1 MYNKDDDD
9 GYIDRTSMTTADDN
23 QQEQQQQHH
32 DDGDDDEKTK
42 GESTSNN
49 SGIWIGI
56 DLGTSNSACAVWDS
70 SRGGSK
76 WYVQIQKVI
85 VSLFFFLLYC
95 DVMLSSSLRSDQNQI
110 RPDQIRPYVLY
121 SISTTN
127 FQTYLLQR
135 YFSSYSKNFIY
146 N

>member
-1 MYNKDDDD
+1 MVNNKDDDD

-76 WYVQIQKVI
+76 WYVQIQKGNRFV
-85 VSLFFFLLYC
+85 VFFLL
-95 DVMLSSSLRSDQNQI
+95 
-110 RPDQIRPYVLY
+110 
-121 SISTTN
+121 
-127 FQTYLLQR
+127 
-135 YFSSYSKNFIY
+135 
-146 N
+146 

>member
-1 MYNKDDDD
+1 MVNNKDDDD

-42 GESTSNN
+42 GESISTTASNN

-85 VSLFFFLLYC
+85 VSLFSFYC

-110 RPDQIRPYVLY
+110 RSDPTRPYVLY

-127 FQTYLLQR
+127 F
-135 YFSSYSKNFIY
+135 
-146 N
+146 

>member
-1 MYNKDDDD
+1 MVNNKDDDD
-9 GYIDRTSMTTADDN
+9 GYIDRTSMTTADDI

-85 VSLFFFLLYC
+85 ISLFSFYC
-95 DVMLSSSLRSDQNQI
+95 DVLLSSSLRSDQNQTRPDPI
-110 RPDQIRPYVLY
+110 RPDHMCFTVY
-121 SISTTN
+121 
-127 FQTYLLQR
+127 
-135 YFSSYSKNFIY
+135 
-146 N
+146 